1 MLTTDFWTAEYDI
14 WASLFVSFGLTGGKQ
29 FFDLQPREAR
39 IPLQGSLF
47 ALPIVGMIWVLYN
60 HLGTDTALMVIGLH
74 SLMFAFMGRERRE
87 SPYNIVA
94 IGGFAAFVSLA
105 FWSRFHFRVVHA
117 YTIPV
122 GLAILILLQLFRD
135 RIAPEARNRIRLVTL
150 LTVVGSVAWYA
161 LADDRYPLEFN
172 MTLIGVSIAAM
183 LFGSFFQIRL
193 YVVIGF
199 AGLVVDVMSLVY
211 KTMVTLERSSRM
223 TVIGGLVLLIGVGL
237 VFGAIYYK
245 TNRDKINEQLDR
257 WRKTLGAWE

>member
-1 MLTTDFWTAEYDI
+1 MQSFRLRSLTA
-14 WASLFVSFGLTGGKQ
+14 V
-29 FFDLQPREAR
+29 
-39 IPLQGSLF
+39 
-47 ALPIVGMIWVLYN
+47 
-60 HLGTDTALMVIGLH
+60 
-74 SLMFAFMGRERRE
+74 
-87 SPYNIVA
+87 
-94 IGGFAAFVSLA
+94 
-105 FWSRFHFRVVHA
+105 RVVKNQIVRVLGA
-117 YTIPV
+117 
-122 GLAILILLQLFRD
+122 GD
-135 RIAPEARNRIRLVTL
+135 RRRLRTNACDSHFTEIRLPRKKNRTENKSL
-150 LTVVGSVAWYA
+150 A